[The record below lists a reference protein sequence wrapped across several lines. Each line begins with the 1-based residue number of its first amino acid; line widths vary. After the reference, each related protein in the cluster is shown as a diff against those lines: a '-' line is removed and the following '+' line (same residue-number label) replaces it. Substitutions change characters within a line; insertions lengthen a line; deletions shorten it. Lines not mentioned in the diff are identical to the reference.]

1 VAEPSRTGSDVG
13 RSLEELAQAAVAGD
27 DRARDELLRR
37 IQPDVMRICARVLP
51 FRMDAEE
58 ACQDALMRISTN
70 LHRFEG
76 RAKFTTWMYTI
87 ASNSGRQTYRTLK
100 RRFRESTSDTQVDRA
115 DPRTTSVI
123 AGSRLDLLDA
133 LEELEEYN
141 PEIAAPFVLR
151 DLGELSYDEI
161 AKQLSIPVG
170 TAKSRVHDARVR
182 LRRRLTR

>member
-1 VAEPSRTGSDVG
+1 MAEELTTAAG
-13 RSLEELAQAAVAGD
+13 RDRVLEELAAAGRDGD
-27 DRARDELLRR
+27 TRARDELLRM
-37 IQPDVMRICARVLP
+37 IEPDVMRITARVLP
-51 FRMDAEE
+51 YRLDAEE
-58 ACQDALMRISTN
+58 AAQDALLRIASN

-76 RAKFTTWMYTI
+76 RSKFTTWMYTI
-87 ASNSGRQTYRTLK
+87 ASNSGRQTYRGLK
-100 RRFRESTSDTQVDRA
+100 RRAQESTTDTPVDKV

-133 LEELEEYN
+133 LEQIESDH

-151 DLGELSYDEI
+151 DLGELSYAEI
-161 AKQLSIPVG
+161 AAQLGIPVG